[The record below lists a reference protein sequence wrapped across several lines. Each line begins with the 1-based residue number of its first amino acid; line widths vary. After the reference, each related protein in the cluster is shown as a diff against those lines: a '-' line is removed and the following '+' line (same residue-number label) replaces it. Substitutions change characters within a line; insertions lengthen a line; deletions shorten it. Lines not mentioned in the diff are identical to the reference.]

1 MQVRHQI
8 PSGRNFVPRRPHSSD
23 RIGSGTPKVSAPW
36 RGETLV
42 ENVQPRS
49 TQAITVRTGAL
60 LRSAPRRLILL
71 GLLPPYPSRQLA
83 KILITDGDQRSS
95 LAAVRSLG
103 RAGHEV
109 LVCSARK
116 RSLAGDSR
124 HARRTIQV
132 PDVVRD
138 VDAFE
143 SAVHAIATEASCD
156 LVLPMTDLSMV
167 ALLGRDHHTEPEGRR
182 RSYEFPLP
190 CRSAYDRASDK
201 AGLMDLAH
209 AEGVPVPAQVV
220 LRYRDVDAAA
230 EFADTAGWPIVVKPS
245 RSVVRCGPEL
255 VRTSV
260 RIAADRSAVA
270 SALDAIPDEAFP
282 VLIQHRIQGPGLGVF
297 LLSIDGD
304 VAAWFAHRRLR
315 EKPPTG
321 GVSVYRE
328 SVPVRAELAEHCRK
342 LVRRLDWTGVAMV
355 EFKEDSVTGTPFLM
369 EINARFWGSLQL
381 AIDAGVDFPR
391 LLADAILD
399 GVAPSVETYRT
410 GVRSRWFW
418 GDVDH
423 LLWMLRASA
432 GYRST
437 YPQLSSRMAAL
448 GRFLV
453 PWLPGDRW
461 EVMRLSDFQPFVRET
476 LTWFADLRG

>member
-1 MQVRHQI
+1 MRTSAWWRADDQRPVRLHA
-8 PSGRNFVPRRPHSSD
+8 SD
-23 RIGSGTPKVSAPW
+23 PLAP
-36 RGETLV
+36 
-42 ENVQPRS
+42 
-49 TQAITVRTGAL
+49 TGL
-60 LRSAPRRLILL
+60 RLRSAPGRLILL
-71 GLLPPYPSRQLA
+71 RFLPLHPSRELA

-95 LAAVRSLG
+95 LAATRSLG

-109 LVCSARK
+109 LVCSALD

-124 HARRTIQV
+124 HARRSIQV
-132 PDVVRD
+132 PDVERD

-143 SAVHAIATEASCD
+143 AAVHRIATEASCD
-156 LVLPMTDLSMV
+156 LVLPMTDPSMV
-167 ALLGRDHHTEPEGRR
+167 ALLGSDGPGGADDDR
-182 RSYEFPLP
+182 RSYALPLP
-190 CRSAYDRASDK
+190 GRSAYDRASDK
-201 AGLMDLAH
+201 AGLMDLAR

-220 LRYRDVDAAA
+220 LQHRDVDVAVDFA
-230 EFADTAGWPIVVKPS
+230 ETAEWPIVVKPS
-245 RSVVRCGPEL
+245 RSVVRCGTEL

-260 RIAADRSAVA
+260 RIAADRSAVV
-270 SALDAIPDEAFP
+270 SALDAVPEEAFP

-297 LLSIDGD
+297 LLSIDGE
-304 VAAWFAHRRLR
+304 VVAWFAHRRIR

-355 EFKEDSVTGTPFLM
+355 EFKEDSETGTPFLM

-432 GYRST
+432 GYRSV
-437 YPQLSSRMAAL
+437 YPQLPSRIGAL

-461 EVMRLSDFQPFVRET
+461 EIMRISDFQPFVRET